1 MTEKE
6 AIKIINE
13 EKSWESDNR
22 KIDAFI
28 IAIDSLEEVQK
39 YRELEKKLNG
49 VDLVMLA
56 NHWMEM
62 AAEGEVK
69 GYQRGRVLTNEDA
82 DQWDA
87 YKEIGT
93 PEECR
98 EALEKQQTMDWDA
111 KYDEC
116 VCPKCGTLNTT
127 WEKRANTVKHDKVYC
142 WHCGQ
147 SVEFRLE

>member
-1 MTEKE
+1 MTEKD
-6 AIKIINE
+6 AIKIIKE
-13 EKSWESDNR
+13 EKGWESDNR

-28 IAIDSLEEVQK
+28 IAIDALEEVQK
-39 YRELEKKLNG
+39 YHKLEQKLNG

-98 EALEKQQTMDWDA
+98 EAVEKQKA
-111 KYDEC
+111 KKVLKPLTSYSLGTC
-116 VCPKCGTLNTT
+116 PVCTEHQLGR
-127 WEKRANTVKHDKVYC
+127 WEHCRS
-142 WHCGQ
+142 CGQ
-147 SVEFRLE
+147 KFDWSDEE